1 MPAGRKQ
8 RTDTK
13 GPSER
18 VSLIAYVAAR
28 LAGVPNRAMDEFLG
42 EDLKVRASASSV
54 ERTVAPM
61 RAASPYKRRTGP
73 KRSTAANKSVAPAFW
88 DWLLVDES
96 RLGVRKALVRI
107 LGFGRRQDGLIDW
120 LRELP
125 GVRQII
131 ETSFDRELIIV
142 VLFRDS
148 GEGERIRA
156 QIEEHAP
163 DRGLTWQEILREEH
177 LPAVQ
182 TWRHLASQ
190 AAAELDT
197 DRQEA

>member
-1 MPAGRKQ
+1 MSAGARQ
-8 RTDTK
+8 RSDI
-13 GPSER
+13 GRPGEH

-28 LAGVPNRAMDEFLG
+28 LAGVPNRAMDAFLAN
-42 EDLKVRASASSV
+42 DLKVRASASSV

-73 KRSTAANKSVAPAFW
+73 KRPTATRKSSAPAFW

-96 RLGVRKALVRI
+96 RLGVRKAVVKI
-107 LGFGRRQDGLIDW
+107 LGIGRKQDGLIDW
-120 LRELP
+120 LGELP

-131 ETSFDRELIIV
+131 ETSFDRELIII

-148 GEGERIRA
+148 AEGESIRA

-163 DRGLTWQEILREEH
+163 DRGVTWQEIMREEH

-182 TWRHLASQ
+182 TWKHLASK
-190 AAAELDT
+190 AAADAN
-197 DRQEA
+197 RQEA